1 MTKEKIDTAKNA
13 RFMDVVQWLID
24 NGKAENQGDLTVKAG
39 FGPNIISRINHNHN
53 TVSEETIRT
62 LGYKFK
68 EINIEYIRGKSDCIS
83 LNKNPKIEKPDT
95 LMDEYIATLKSQM
108 ADLRIQLV
116 DKQNVIDAKQQT
128 IDILMRENAELRS
141 TVARLQQEK
150 SIGDFPF
157 KMGVSDRDDKPHT
170 RV

>member
-1 MTKEKIDTAKNA
+1 
-13 RFMDVVQWLID
+13 
-24 NGKAENQGDLTVKAG
+24 
-39 FGPNIISRINHNHN
+39 
-53 TVSEETIRT
+53 
-62 LGYKFK
+62 
-68 EINIEYIRGKSDCIS
+68 
-83 LNKNPKIEKPDT
+83 
-95 LMDEYIATLKSQM
+95 MDEYIATLKSQM

-116 DKQNVIDAKQQT
+116 DKQNIIDAKQQS

-141 TVARLQQEK
+141 TVARFQQEK

>member
-62 LGYKFK
+62 LGEKFK
-68 EINIEYIRGKSDCIS
+68 EINIEYIRGKSDSIS

-116 DKQNVIDAKQQT
+116 DKQNIIDAKQQT

>member
-62 LGYKFK
+62 LGEKFK
-68 EINIEYIRGKSDCIS
+68 EIIS
-83 LNKNPKIEKPDT
+83 
-95 LMDEYIATLKSQM
+95 
-108 ADLRIQLV
+108 
-116 DKQNVIDAKQQT
+116 
-128 IDILMRENAELRS
+128 
-141 TVARLQQEK
+141 
-150 SIGDFPF
+150 
-157 KMGVSDRDDKPHT
+157 
-170 RV
+170 

>member
-62 LGYKFK
+62 LGEKFQ
-68 EINIEYIRGKSDCIS
+68 EINSEYIRGKSDSIS

-116 DKQNVIDAKQQT
+116 DKQNIIDAKQQT

-157 KMGVSDRDDKPHT
+157 KMGVSERDDKPHT